1 MTLLG
6 VKTLKMRKRTRVMVR
21 KIMMRLE
28 APLLMPPVID
38 LTWASMVG
46 TGLGVGVV
54 GGGTIQ
60 LLLSAFITVPI

>member
-1 MTLLG
+1 
-6 VKTLKMRKRTRVMVR
+6 MVR

-28 APLLMPPVID
+28 APLLMPPVTA
-38 LTWASMVG
+38 LSSAAMVG
-46 TGLGVGVV
+46 GGLGVGVV

>member
-1 MTLLG
+1 
-6 VKTLKMRKRTRVMVR
+6 MVR
-21 KIMMRLE
+21 KTMMRLE
-28 APLLMPPVID
+28 APLLMPPVMD
-38 LTWASMVG
+38 LTWAAMVG